1 MSTLAFAARIA
12 SAVFLVG
19 IVVFGLGAA
28 WINNWRRP

>member
-1 MSTLAFAARIA
+1 MIALAFAARIA